1 MRLLR
6 KRANMTPPEL
16 AAALLAL
23 KATAAKLSDSNPL
36 KFALNELPDDAD
48 KILARIRHYEGS
60 RAVLSTDLFP
70 AFAKVLGV
78 TEADLLPGR

>member
-1 MRLLR
+1 
-6 KRANMTPPEL
+6 MTPPEL

-23 KATAAKLSDSNPL
+23 KATSGKLADSNPL

-70 AFAKVLGV
+70 AFARVLGV